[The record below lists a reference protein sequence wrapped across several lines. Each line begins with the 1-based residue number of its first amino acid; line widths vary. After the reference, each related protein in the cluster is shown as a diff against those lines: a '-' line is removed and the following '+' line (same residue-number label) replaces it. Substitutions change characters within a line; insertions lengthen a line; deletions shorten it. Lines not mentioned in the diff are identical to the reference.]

1 MSVEHSPSAGAARTA
16 ASGMAGHGR
25 ARGQGTPVEA
35 GGFAALLLGLGAD
48 EMPQGE
54 ALTSA
59 LDGTLAAPGEAALTD
74 AGPAGLPL
82 AAEAIPADLLLA
94 QALQQAPA
102 QLLPA
107 AGGDGAMD
115 GFPASALA
123 AGDVPLPLAARAEA
137 AAVQAAPGT
146 GAQAPRAEAPGLA
159 ASPLATEAGLAL
171 PAAELPQAGRGAAQQ
186 RAQHKSQA
194 AELVTQ
200 AVQAL
205 QAQRAELPPAG
216 LAAAGDERTIQGAA
230 LAQLLQ
236 SAGLGEAG
244 ARPGERRAEKQ
255 VFRPIGSAEGG
266 AWSGPAGFDAGRLDL
281 PATALVPGLSP
292 EARVAEQVSYWIGRG
307 VQNAEME
314 VEGLGEGPVQVSI
327 ELQGQEARVEFRA
340 DQVQTRQVLE
350 GATAHLRELLERE
363 GLVLSGVTVGS
374 SGGQGEGGRESR
386 PSRPGGRQAAVAVPE
401 LPAAVATAGR
411 GSPLAGRS
419 VDLFV

>member
-16 ASGMAGHGR
+16 ASGIAGHGR
-25 ARGQGTPVEA
+25 ARGQGTPAEA

-48 EMPQGE
+48 DQPVGE
-54 ALTSA
+54 AMTSA
-59 LDGTLAAPGEAALTD
+59 LAGPLTAPGEVGAAAD
-74 AGPAGLPL
+74 AAS
-82 AAEAIPADLLLA
+82 ADLLLA

-102 QLLPA
+102 QALPVTAGATDGLPA
-107 AGGDGAMD
+107 SVLSAGG
-115 GFPASALA
+115 A
-123 AGDVPLPLAARAEA
+123 ALPLAASAEA

-146 GAQAPRAEAPGLA
+146 SPQALRAEAPGQA

-171 PAAELPQAGRGAAQQ
+171 PAAEQPQAGRGAAQQ
-186 RAQHKSQA
+186 RAQQKSQT

-205 QAQRAELPPAG
+205 QAQRVELPPAG
-216 LAAAGDERTIQGAA
+216 LAAPGDEGAIQGAA

-244 ARPGERRAEKQ
+244 ARPGERRADKQ

-266 AWSGPAGFDAGRLDL
+266 AWPGQAGFDAGRLDL
-281 PATALVPGLSP
+281 PATALVPGLAP

-374 SGGQGEGGRESR
+374 SGGQGEGGREPR
-386 PSRPGGRQAAVAVPE
+386 PSRSGGRQATVAVAE
-401 LPAAVATAGR
+401 LPASSTAAGR